1 MDNKITLNKNNN
13 DDEYD
18 TLNQNIL
25 EQAILLKMT
34 SEIRALN
41 MGIIPKMD
49 VVKKIHLIEPK
60 WNEVRQNQSCSRILE
75 SEICPILN
83 LQGCKGAVSV
93 TIYRREKHTC
103 GFKSSPV

>member
-13 DDEYD
+13 FNYDTDYDTDYD

-49 VVKKIHLIEPK
+49 VVKKIHLIEPNEPK
-60 WNEVRQNQSCSRILE
+60 WNEVRQNQSCSRIFR
-75 SEICPILN
+75 
-83 LQGCKGAVSV
+83 K
-93 TIYRREKHTC
+93 
-103 GFKSSPV
+103 

>member
-13 DDEYD
+13 FNYD

-25 EQAILLKMT
+25 EQSILEQAILLQMT

-49 VVKKIHLIEPK
+49 VVKKIHLIEK
-60 WNEVRQNQSCSRILE
+60 WNEVRQNQSCSRIFR
-75 SEICPILN
+75 
-83 LQGCKGAVSV
+83 K
-93 TIYRREKHTC
+93 
-103 GFKSSPV
+103 

>member
-13 DDEYD
+13 FNYD

-49 VVKKIHLIEPK
+49 VVKKIHLIEK
-60 WNEVRQNQSCSRILE
+60 WNEVRQNQSCSRIF
-75 SEICPILN
+75 
-83 LQGCKGAVSV
+83 
-93 TIYRREKHTC
+93 RE
-103 GFKSSPV
+103 

>member
-13 DDEYD
+13 FNYD

-25 EQAILLKMT
+25 EQNILEQAILLQMT

-49 VVKKIHLIEPK
+49 VVKKIHLIEPNEPK
-60 WNEVRQNQSCSRILE
+60 WNEVRQNQSCSRIF
-75 SEICPILN
+75 
-83 LQGCKGAVSV
+83 
-93 TIYRREKHTC
+93 RE
-103 GFKSSPV
+103 